1 MRGEEIYKLLTDSR
15 DYSWSENDQY
25 SQLLGTLKSHAT
37 ANKELEVFYA
47 LLKKAHDSG
56 KRLNIL
62 EDLSILHEDFR
73 MRDVFM
79 V

>member
-1 MRGEEIYKLLTDSR
+1 MTGEEIYKQLTDSR

-25 SQLLGTLKSHAT
+25 AKLLSTLHTHASN
-37 ANKELEVFYA
+37 NKELIVFYDI
-47 LLKKAHDSG
+47 LKKAHDSG

-62 EDLSILHEDFR
+62 EDLSILHSDFR